1 MRLPTPLRR
10 RARRA
15 FTIIELLVAIS
26 VTAIM
31 VTLMVNISINLLKA
45 WSFTS
50 GQLTAGNQARIA
62 LDYLSQDLQSAI
74 LKRDGNVWLA
84 ATVQR
89 NHSGDGGDEQV
100 SASFL
105 TDWEIGNLNRK
116 PDGAGPVDAEN
127 SLDLAGTLPADPADE
142 GKIES
147 VRFGKAGV
155 WLRFF
160 TTPPDTNTTP
170 DTASAPRAVSY
181 QLSRGRIGTNT
192 EEYFYALFRS
202 EVAPDDTFAAGYN
215 ITSASSYDVAGAAAP
230 NVVRQPRLRDII
242 ANNVVDFGVRLY
254 ERNGAGALVEVFP
267 VRRNPSVNGLPGA
280 PIGSPFTSVP
290 VTYLGTTS
298 TVDYTGFGN
307 AAGTNLP
314 EGIPVVAEV
323 MVRILTPE
331 GQRLLTAYEQ
341 DTNDLTA
348 RPDGLSREAYWWQIV
363 EAHSRVYSRRIEI
376 RGSAL

>member
-62 LDYLSQDLQSAI
+62 LDYLSQDLQSAVI
-74 LKRDGNVWLA
+74 KRDGNVWLA

-89 NHSGDGGDEQV
+89 NPPAAAGDASIGGLFEADWDN
-100 SASFL
+100 ASP
-105 TDWEIGNLNRK
+105 NRK
-116 PDGAGPVDAEN
+116 PDGGGAVDDDN
-127 SLDLAGTLPADPADE
+127 SLDLAGTLPADVADQ

-147 VRFGKAGV
+147 VRFGRGGV
-155 WLRFF
+155 WLRLF

-170 DTASAPRAVSY
+170 ATTSAPRAVSY
-181 QLSRGRIGTNT
+181 QLSRGRIGPNT
-192 EEYFYALFRS
+192 DEYFYALFRS
-202 EVAPDDTFAAGYN
+202 EVPPDATFAAGYD
-215 ITSASSYDVAGAAAP
+215 ITSASTYDVAGGAP
-230 NVVRQPRLRDII
+230 ANVIRQPGINDII

-254 ERNGAGALVEVFP
+254 ERNAAGTLFEVFP
-267 VRRNPSVNGLPGA
+267 VRRDPAVA
-280 PIGSPFTSVP
+280 PPHP
-290 VTYLGTTS
+290 VATAAPLTYLGTTL
-298 TVDYTGFGN
+298 TTPYGRFGN
-307 AAGTNLP
+307 NAGTNLTP
-314 EGIPVVAEV
+314 GIPVVAEV

-331 GQRLLTAYEQ
+331 GQRLLAAFEG
-341 DTNDLTA
+341 DTNNLTNI
-348 RPDGLSREAYWWQIV
+348 PDGLSADAYWWQIV
-363 EAHSRVYSRRIEI
+363 EAHSRVYSRRVEI